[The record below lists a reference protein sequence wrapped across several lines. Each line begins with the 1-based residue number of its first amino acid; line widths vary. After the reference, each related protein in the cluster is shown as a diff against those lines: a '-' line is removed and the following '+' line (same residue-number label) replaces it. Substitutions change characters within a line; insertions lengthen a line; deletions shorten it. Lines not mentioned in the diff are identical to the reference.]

1 MKKIIVSFLS
11 GLMMLGSI
19 SCSDFLDKE
28 PDDMLTL
35 DMVFSNKKK
44 TNEWLAR
51 VYTNVQDALWS
62 DFRNMGALSDDF
74 QPSFELVQFG
84 WAATLSQQQ
93 GSWDA
98 TTDVTNYWEIFYKAI
113 RSGYIFLNN
122 AKALP
127 DQGLSEKDVEFMKHE
142 VRFLI
147 AYYYVYMMQVYGPV
161 PLVTSE
167 YSSNASADELM
178 IARTPLDELAD
189 HIDKE
194 LLDLANYFP
203 EKLENEAADFGR
215 PTKGA
220 CLALRA
226 RMWTWMASP
235 LFNGNPYYAD
245 LKNKDGVNLFPQT
258 YDPNKWVKA
267 VQANKAVIDLAEK
280 GVYDLYKVYDN
291 KTGQLDPFTSCQY
304 LFLTSGDVNKEII
317 WARAD
322 ANKDEIERY
331 FNPRSNGSYG
341 SCSLTQ
347 NLVDAFRMRDGKE
360 IKDPASGYAEN
371 SFTTED
377 IFYPNTVWNYSNKER
392 TVGLLVPK
400 GTFNM
405 WANREPRFYT
415 TIRFHK
421 AYTIGLEGP
430 AEYAKGQ
437 KDGRPSHDTPA
448 CGYHGRKGTDA
459 NAKPKS
465 GFWGN
470 YRPAIIFRLG
480 EFYLNYAEALAQT
493 EPNNPDI
500 LKYVNLIRERGGIP
514 ALPSSL
520 SGNAA
525 ELKKQ
530 IEKEYRIEFAME
542 GKHRYDYIRRWKQG
556 NDVFKTPI
564 SGLNQ
569 YGEDN
574 DKIGNPESF
583 YTRVEVMKRI
593 FDDKMYLWPI
603 RQTFIDRNP
612 NLVQNK
618 GW

>member
-11 GLMMLGSI
+11 GLMMLGAT

-35 DMVFSNKKK
+35 DMVFNNKKK

-62 DFRNMGALSDDF
+62 DTRNMGALSDDL

-93 GSWDA
+93 GSWDP
-98 TTDVTNYWEIFYKAI
+98 TTDVTNYWEDFYKAI
-113 RSGYIFLNN
+113 RSGYIFMNN

-127 DQGLSEKDVEFMKHE
+127 DQGLSEKDVVFMKHE

-161 PLVTSE
+161 PLVSGE
-167 YSSNASADELM
+167 FSSDAPVEELM
-178 IARTPLDELAD
+178 VARTPLDELAD
-189 HIDKE
+189 WIDKE
-194 LLDLANYFP
+194 LLDLANFFP
-203 EKLENEAADFGR
+203 EKLDNEAADFGR

-226 RMWTWMASP
+226 HMWTWMASP
-235 LFNGNPYYAD
+235 LFNGNSYYAD
-245 LKNKDGVNLFPQT
+245 LKNKDGASLFPQT

-267 VQANKAVIDLAEK
+267 AQANKAVIDLAEK
-280 GVYDLYKVYDN
+280 GVYDLYRVYDS
-291 KTGQLDPFTSCQY
+291 KTGKLDPFTSNQY

-317 WARAD
+317 WARTD
-322 ANKDEIERY
+322 ANKDEVEKY

-347 NLVDAFRMRDGKE
+347 NLVDAFRMSSGKE
-360 IKDPASGYAEN
+360 INDPTSGYAEN
-371 SFTTED
+371 AFTTED
-377 IFYPNTVWNYSNKER
+377 ISYPNTAWNYSNQAR

-421 AYTIGLEGP
+421 AYTVGLDGP

-470 YRPAIIFRLG
+470 YRPAIIFRLA

-493 EPNNPDI
+493 DPNNADI
-500 LKYVNLIRERGGIP
+500 LKYVNFVRERGGIP

-520 SGNAA
+520 RGNAE

-530 IEKEYRIEFAME
+530 IAKEYRVEFAME
-542 GKHRYDYIRRWKQG
+542 GKHRYDYIRRWKQAG
-556 NDVFKTPI
+556 TVFKTPI
-564 SGLNQ
+564 YGLNQ

-593 FDDKMYLWPI
+593 FDEKMYLWPI